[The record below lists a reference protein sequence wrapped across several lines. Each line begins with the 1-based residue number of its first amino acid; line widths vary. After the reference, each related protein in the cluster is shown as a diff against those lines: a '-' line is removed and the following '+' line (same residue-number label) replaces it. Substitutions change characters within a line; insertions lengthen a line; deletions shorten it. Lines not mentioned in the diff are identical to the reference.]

1 MNETVAILG
10 GGIAGLTAALA
21 LSSRGYGVTIVD
33 EAAHLG
39 GRLTSNPLVLLLGCH
54 TATWTL
60 LEALATAPQA
70 DTRSVPLEFLRP
82 DGARVRYSPLP
93 LPSPL
98 HTLAGTTLFQ
108 GFSLR
113 DRWHLLT
120 FLERT
125 WEGDPPM
132 PDDLESRTA
141 EQWLIEIGQSEQARS
156 TVWNPLSR
164 FLLGDGL
171 DRVSAALFMRTLRR
185 SFFTGIRAG
194 RMQVPSTDLSRLLI
208 TPLTEQLQSRGVSL
222 RLATRATGVQCT
234 RDRMTAIELENGERL
249 TANHYVSAL
258 PFAAFRRLLPER
270 LLTHY
275 AYFQHIGRLETSRMI
290 AVRLHVGE
298 RSSAASVV
306 LLPQRAFH
314 WVITRP
320 HSDTNDGTTVL
331 WMVAVGESQLFA
343 ASDTD
348 VLEAA
353 RTDAAAAYPALAAAP
368 WLSHHISRCSNTPLA
383 VRPGTQLYR
392 PIQQSPLANL
402 FVAGAWTDTGWPP
415 NLESAIASGE
425 RCAALIH
432 SQHADVPSNRR
443 S

>member
-1 MNETVAILG
+1 MNGTVAILG

-21 LSSRGYGVTIVD
+21 LSSRGYAVTIID
-33 EAAHLG
+33 EAARLG
-39 GRLTSNPLVLLLGCH
+39 GRLTTNPLMLLLGCH

-60 LEALATAPQA
+60 LDTLATTSQA
-70 DTRSVPLEFLRP
+70 DTPSVPLEFLQP
-82 DGARVRYSPLP
+82 DGTRIRYAPLP

-98 HTLAGTTLFQ
+98 NTLAGTSLFQ

-141 EQWLIEIGQSEQARS
+141 EQWLVEIGQSGHART
-156 TVWNPLSR
+156 TVWDPLSR

-185 SFFTGIRAG
+185 SFFTGLKAG
-194 RMQVPSTDLSRLLI
+194 RMKVPSTDLSALLV
-208 TPLTEQLQSRGVSL
+208 TPLVDRLQSRGVSL
-222 RLATRATGVQCT
+222 RLATRATGVQCS
-234 RDRMTAIELENGERL
+234 RDRVTAVELEDREKL
-249 TANHYVSAL
+249 TADYYVAAL
-258 PFAAFRRLLPER
+258 PFTSLRRLLPER

-275 AYFQHIGRLETSRMI
+275 AYFQHMGRLESSGRI
-290 AVRLHVGE
+290 AVRLHIGKG
-298 RSSAASVV
+298 SSAASVV

-314 WVITRP
+314 WIISRP
-320 HSDTNDGTTVL
+320 HASAKDGTTVL
-331 WMVAVGESQLFA
+331 WMVAVGESELFA
-343 ASDTD
+343 ASDAE
-348 VLEAA
+348 VLKAA
-353 RTDAAAAYPALAAAP
+353 RADADAAYPFLATAP
-368 WLSHHISRCSNTPLA
+368 WLSHHISRFTDAPLA
-383 VRPGTQLYR
+383 VKPGTQLYR

-402 FVAGAWTDTGWPP
+402 FLAGAWTDTGWPP

-425 RCAALIH
+425 RCAALID
-432 SQHADVPSNRR
+432 SYEAGVRPV
-443 S
+443 